1 MQRSRSIEYNELLTG
16 DRNEALIFSVRPFMA
31 KLSSS
36 LQQIIIMVVYLAIG
50 LTDITNGISAAEN
63 AAITDPSVWTV
74 EYKAEY
80 IKNILA
86 GASSGMT
93 FALRCVMAVLPVSMS
108 FQKNI
113 KLTKKN
119 TTEFYRKLKTETNK
133 PESASRLQNAAIGMC
148 FLFSSY
154 LYI

>member
-1 MQRSRSIEYNELLTG
+1 
-16 DRNEALIFSVRPFMA
+16 
-31 KLSSS
+31 
-36 LQQIIIMVVYLAIG
+36 MVVYLAIG

-93 FALRCVMAVLPVSMS
+93 FALRCVMAVLPVIFMGIGFYVISKKYKIDEKEYDRILS
-108 FQKNI
+108 EIKN
-113 KLTKKN
+113 
-119 TTEFYRKLKTETNK
+119 RNK
-133 PESASRLQNAAIGMC
+133 
-148 FLFSSY
+148 
-154 LYI
+154 